1 MTLKKI
7 DAIKWLN
14 CFGKL
19 FVVIGVILK
28 MFKIRLENTNDA
40 EEFVKAAS
48 KCGGDV
54 DLHSGVVYIDG
65 KSLLG
70 VLAMGIK
77 RELNVSLN
85 NQEDSVLMN
94 AVQKFV
100 VA

>member
-1 MTLKKI
+1 
-7 DAIKWLN
+7 
-14 CFGKL
+14 
-19 FVVIGVILK
+19 
-28 MFKIRLENTNDA
+28 MFKIRLENTKDA
-40 EEFVKAAS
+40 EEFVRAAS

-77 RELNVSLN
+77 RDMDVSINTAEVKILK
-85 NQEDSVLMN
+85 Q
-94 AVQKFV
+94 AVEKFV

>member
-1 MTLKKI
+1 
-7 DAIKWLN
+7 
-14 CFGKL
+14 
-19 FVVIGVILK
+19 
-28 MFKIRLENTNDA
+28 MFKIRLENTADA
-40 EEFVKAAS
+40 EEFVNAAV

-77 RELNVSLN
+77 REMNVYLN
-85 NQEDSVLMN
+85 NPEDSSFKN